1 MSAKL
6 MNLDDYGS
14 IPNMVCALLRSNEDR
29 ERNAKDKAGSEEE
42 IKASSR
48 KNKKKK
54 TIRHIGE

>member
-1 MSAKL
+1 

-54 TIRHIGE
+54 TIRQIGE

>member
-1 MSAKL
+1 MTKL

-29 ERNAKDKAGSEEE
+29 ERNEKDKAGAEEA
-42 IKASSR
+42 IKAGPR

-54 TIRHIGE
+54 PLQSEKG